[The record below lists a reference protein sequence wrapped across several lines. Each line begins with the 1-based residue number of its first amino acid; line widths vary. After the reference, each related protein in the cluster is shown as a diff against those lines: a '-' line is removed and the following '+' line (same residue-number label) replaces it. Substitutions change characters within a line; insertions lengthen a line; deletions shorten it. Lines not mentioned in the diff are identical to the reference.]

1 MKVHHGSTLIV
12 IDTYFSPFSFFLFF
26 YHLPPVF
33 LFLLVI
39 KYAYHY
45 QSVKAILKLLGP
57 LSRGRCFRLRRS
69 PGDDLTLFIRRNDFK
84 N

>member
-1 MKVHHGSTLIV
+1 MKVHHGSTLIM
-12 IDTYFSPFSFFLFF
+12 IYTYFSPLYFSFF
-26 YHLPPVF
+26 YPLPPVF

-39 KYAYHY
+39 IYAYHY

-57 LSRGRCFRLRRS
+57 LSGGRCFRLRRS